1 MATYIIVELDDGLTA
16 VELPADQS
24 AEDLAAAQGGLLVDE
39 GPFATIEE
47 ANDAI
52 DNLEEAEE
60 EEKRA

>member
-1 MATYIIVELDDGLTA
+1 MTSYIIIEIDDGLTA
-16 VELPADQS
+16 VELPADQN
-24 AEDLAAAQGGLLVDE
+24 AEDIAIAQGGLLVDE

>member
-1 MATYIIVELDDGLTA
+1 MTSFIIIELDDGLTA
-16 VELPADQS
+16 VELPADQT
-24 AEDLAAAQGGLLVDE
+24 AEDVAAAQGGVLVDE

>member
-1 MATYIIVELDDGLTA
+1 MTSFIIIELDDGLTA
-16 VELPADQS
+16 VELPADQT
-24 AEDLAAAQGGLLVDE
+24 AEDVAIAQGGLLVDE